1 MAVRP
6 FSFGVRLREKGRTVR
21 VRAEG
26 DRSERYVVEDA
37 ERGRE
42 TRRRV
47 HASLESAIRDT
58 ARTWRMRLH

>member
-6 FSFGVRLREKGRTVR
+6 FSFGMRLRDKGRTVR

-26 DRSERYVVEDA
+26 PRSERYVVEDA
-37 ERGRE
+37 QKGRD

-47 HASLESAIRDT
+47 HASLEAAIEDT
-58 ARTWRMRLH
+58 AKTWRMRLH